1 MEMFRA
7 MANIDMLH
15 VPYKGGGPAVTAVI
29 GGEAQLT
36 FNVITGVLPHA
47 RSGKLRALAVSSA
60 RRAEIAPEFPTVAE
74 SGVPGFEVIAWYNMF
89 APARAPRAVVERIN
103 GEINRMLQQADVRER
118 MLALGVAPLGG
129 TPEELG
135 KYLKFEVTRWAKLIK
150 DTGVKLK

>member
-1 MEMFRA
+1 
-7 MANIDMLH
+7 
-15 VPYKGGGPAVTAVI
+15 
-29 GGEAQLT
+29 
-36 FNVITGVLPHA
+36 
-47 RSGKLRALAVSSA
+47 
-60 RRAEIAPEFPTVAE
+60 
-74 SGVPGFEVIAWYNMF
+74 MF